1 MIAKSINEFSFD
13 KDWDFE
19 RNVKERDV
27 MDLPNYFARD
37 DGLELWYAVKTY
49 VQDVIDIFYLNDE
62 DVRVDDELQRW
73 FKEISRY
80 VLHLNLGFSTFNNL
94 CTILINNHLFK

>member
-1 MIAKSINEFSFD
+1 MNEFSFD

-19 RNVKERDV
+19 KNVIERDV

-62 DVRVDDELQRW
+62 E
-73 FKEISRY
+73 
-80 VLHLNLGFSTFNNL
+80 
-94 CTILINNHLFK
+94 

>member
-1 MIAKSINEFSFD
+1 
-13 KDWDFE
+13 
-19 RNVKERDV
+19 

-49 VQDVIDIFYLNDE
+49 VKDVIDIFYLNDE

-80 VLHLNLGFSTFNNL
+80 VLHLDLGFSPLFNNL

>member
-19 RNVKERDV
+19 RNVIERDV

-62 DVRVDDELQRW
+62 DVKEDDELQRW

-80 VLHLNLGFSTFNNL
+80 VSHLELGFSTLFSVY
-94 CTILINNHLFK
+94 CLIIC

>member
-19 RNVKERDV
+19 KNVIERDV

-49 VQDVIDIFYLNDE
+49 VKDVIDIFYLNDE

>member
-1 MIAKSINEFSFD
+1 
-13 KDWDFE
+13 
-19 RNVKERDV
+19 

-49 VQDVIDIFYLNDE
+49 VKDVIDIFYLNDE

-94 CTILINNHLFK
+94 CTI